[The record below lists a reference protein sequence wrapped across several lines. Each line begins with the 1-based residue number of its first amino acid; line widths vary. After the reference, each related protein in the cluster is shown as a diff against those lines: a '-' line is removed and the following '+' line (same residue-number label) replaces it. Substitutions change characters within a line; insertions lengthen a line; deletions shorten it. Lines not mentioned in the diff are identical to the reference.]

1 MGNLYDGYGPKRS
14 PADPESFALI
24 SYKDTDNNGFFDQI
38 AFDLNGD
45 KIDDFTFSLKEL
57 GIDDKAK
64 IIDVRNS
71 KYADFRKMKSKLA
84 SDTWK
89 SAFEFVKLAEGQGI
103 NTQWYAFLKHP
114 KSIRQKYSQ
123 GYWLKFYLFMDM
135 LEKAKKEKN
144 TELAKQISKSYFGK
158 YQTN

>member
-14 PADPESFALI
+14 PADPESFALL
-24 SYKDTDNNGFFDQI
+24 SYKDTDNNGFFDHI

-45 KIDDFTFSLKEL
+45 KIDDFTFSIKEL

-64 IIDVRNS
+64 IIEIRKS
-71 KYADFRKMKSKLA
+71 KYSDFKKIKIKMA

-89 SAFEFVKLAEGQGI
+89 SAQEFVSLAQKEGI
-103 NTQWYAFLKHP
+103 NTNWYAFLQHP
-114 KSIRQKYSQ
+114 KSTRQKYSQ

-135 LEKAKKEKN
+135 LEKAKSEN
-144 TELAKQISKSYFGK
+144 NNEFAKKITQKYFGQK
-158 YQTN
+158 